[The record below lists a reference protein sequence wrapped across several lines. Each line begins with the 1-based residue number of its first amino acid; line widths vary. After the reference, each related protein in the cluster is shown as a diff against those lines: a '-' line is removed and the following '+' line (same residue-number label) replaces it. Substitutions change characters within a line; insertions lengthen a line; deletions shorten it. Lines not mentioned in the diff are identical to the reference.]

1 MMSPDDTPIQKLAIH
16 TAHASSAFDKVP
28 PETIVEIFH
37 FCLPTYPLE
46 YRQPD
51 TTIAPMLLCQVSS
64 LWRSIAINTP
74 TLWIYLNHVGYVASE
89 DFLAAQIL
97 PKAIWPI
104 ETAFLK
110 WWTANLQSA
119 HAVVHLELDVSKIES
134 RNQSMAGNLFD
145 DEVSFERLIRNAR
158 GLYLEQTLLI
168 SFWRRSGRFRLDSW
182 NLRSIFIDQK
192 NMSANL
198 TGGSQNDLDAIP
210 IRFSNNLKRFIKH
223 GYIFHVPLYPQ
234 PQDRIPWAGLTHIS
248 IRTLLVTATE
258 WYTLIRRFFS
268 LQVGEFH
275 TEILYNR
282 YEQTPFDSDTSQSR
296 ISLVHVETLNLCI
309 KEYSLQFNPLHNL
322 TLPNITH
329 LAIYITDTN
338 LDIVGSI
345 VQSCPRLQDLRLASQ
360 YMRLDSPSNILTG
373 RLWDS
378 VPELQSLTV
387 DINEVIYDIDLE
399 EALRTLGEWINV
411 LSASWLCLEDPP
423 ASFQRLS
430 FTTFKE
436 GDEILGIKS
445 EIRAQC
451 ELLGLPPR
459 VEVDVHRTV
468 DADWNFSATELRSWM

>member
-1 MMSPDDTPIQKLAIH
+1 MSPDDIPIQKLTIH
-16 TAHASSAFDKVP
+16 AAHTSSAFDKVP
-28 PETIVEIFH
+28 TETIVEIFH
-37 FCLPTYPLE
+37 CCLPTYPLE

-74 TLWIYLNHVGYVASE
+74 TLWIYLNHIGYVASE
-89 DFLAAQIL
+89 DFLAAQIF
-97 PKAIWPI
+97 PRAIWPI
-104 ETAFLK
+104 KTAFLK

-134 RNQSMAGNLFD
+134 RNQSMGGNLFD
-145 DEVSFERLIRNAR
+145 DEVSFERLIRNAQ

-168 SFWRRSGRFRLDSW
+168 SFWRRSGRFYLDSS
-182 NLRSIFIDQK
+182 NLRSVFIDQK
-192 NMSANL
+192 KMSANL

-223 GYIFHVPLYPQ
+223 GYIFHVPLYRQ

-275 TEILYNR
+275 ADNLYDR
-282 YEQTPFDSDTSQSR
+282 YVLTPFDSGTAQSQ

-309 KEYSLQFNPLHNL
+309 KEYSVQFNPLQNL
-322 TLPNITH
+322 TLPNITR

-338 LDIVGSI
+338 LDIVRSI
-345 VQSCPRLQDLRLASQ
+345 VQSCPCLQDLRLASK
-360 YMRLDSPSNILTG
+360 YMRLDSPPNILTG

-378 VPELQSLTV
+378 VPELRSLTV
-387 DINEVIYDIDLE
+387 DINEVIYDIDFE
-399 EALRTLGEWINV
+399 EALHALRVWINV
-411 LSASWLCLEDPP
+411 LSTSWLCLEDPP
-423 ASFQRLS
+423 VSFQRLA
-430 FTTFKE
+430 FTTYKE
-436 GDEILGIKS
+436 KDEILGIKS
-445 EIRAQC
+445 GIHAHC
-451 ELLGLPPR
+451 ALLGLPPR
-459 VEVDVHRTV
+459 VEVDVYRTV
-468 DADWNFSATELRSWM
+468 DANWNFSATELRSWM